1 MIQRLV
7 CKSLAFTLLAF
18 HATAAGN
25 AADSE
30 LQLTLRSKQAT
41 APQSGRF
48 HTVNRSETWAGSE
61 TAVIV
66 CDMWDLHHCL
76 NATRRGAEMAPRMN
90 RVLSEARRRG
100 AIVIHA
106 PSGCM
111 DTYRNHPA
119 RLRATATE
127 RSENL
132 PQDIGAW
139 CYQIPSEEQ
148 GEYPIDQSDGG
159 EDDDPQEHAEWAKQL
174 AAMGRNPK
182 APWKSQTDLLSID
195 TERDFIS
202 DNGEE
207 IWSILEKHNRQNV
220 ILVGV
225 HTNMCVL
232 GRPFGLRQLSKNGK
246 NVVLMRDMTDTM
258 YNPKMRP
265 FVSHFTG
272 TDLIIDHIEK
282 WVCPTVTSD
291 QLLGGRAFVFR
302 NDARKHCVI
311 VMAERE
317 YRTNESLPKFALEHL
332 GHDFRVS
339 YVFAREE
346 ERNDLPGIDVLADAD
361 VLLLS
366 VRRRVLPP
374 EQMAVVRKFIESGKP
389 IVGIRT
395 ANHAFSLRGKTPPEG
410 LVAWETWDADIFGG
424 SYTNHYG
431 NGPKVVPSI
440 ATGASGHAILTGVDL
455 ESLRGIG
462 SLYVVNPLADSTTP
476 LLHGAIPDKPAETIA
491 WTNKTTFGGKS
502 FYTSLGH
509 VGDFEQPAFQ
519 QLLKNSLLWAV
530 SDAK

>member
-1 MIQRLV
+1 MLQRLAV
-7 CKSLAFTLLAF
+7 ARCLLALSVLTA
-18 HATAAGN
+18 ATARSVE
-25 AADSE
+25 ADD
-30 LQLTLRSKQAT
+30 LKLTLRSKQQT
-41 APQSGRF
+41 APDSGRF
-48 HTVNRSETWAGSE
+48 HTVTHDETWAGSQ

-90 RVLSEARRRG
+90 NVLTEARQRG
-100 AIVIHA
+100 AIIIHA

-111 DTYRNHPA
+111 ETYQDHPA
-119 RLRATATE
+119 RKRAQTTA
-127 RSENL
+127 RSEKL
-132 PQDIGAW
+132 PKDIGKW
-139 CYQIPSEEQ
+139 CYQIPAEEQ

-159 EDDDPQEHAEWAKQL
+159 EDDDPQEHADWAKKL
-174 AAMGRNPK
+174 ASMGRNPK
-182 APWKSQTDLLSID
+182 APWKSQTDLLTID
-195 TERDFIS
+195 ADRDFIS

-207 IWSILEKHNRQNV
+207 IWSILEKHNRPNV

-232 GRPFGLRQLSKNGK
+232 GRPFGLRQLSKNGR

-272 TDLIIDHIEK
+272 TDLIVDHIEK

-291 QLLGGRAFVFR
+291 QLLGGQPFVFKH
-302 NDARKHCVI
+302 DTRKHCVI
-311 VMAERE
+311 VMAEQE
-317 YRTNESLPKFALEHL
+317 YRTNESLPKFALAHL
-332 GHDFRVS
+332 GHDFRIS
-339 YVFAREE
+339 YVFANEE
-346 ERNDLPGIDVLADAD
+346 ERNDLPGIEVLASAD

-374 EQMAVVRKFIESGKP
+374 AQMTVVRMFLEAGKP
-389 IVGIRT
+389 IIGIRT

-431 NGPKVVPSI
+431 NGPQVVPSV
-440 ATGASGHAILTGVDL
+440 AEGAADHPILSGVDVAK
-455 ESLRGIG
+455 LRGIG
-462 SLYVVNPLADSTTP
+462 SLYLVNPLADSTKP

-491 WTNKTTFGGKS
+491 WTNRTQFGGPS

-509 VGDFEQPAFQ
+509 IGDFAQPDFQ
-519 QLLKNSLLWAV
+519 QLLKNALLWAV
-530 SDAK
+530 ATSE

>member
-1 MIQRLV
+1 MLRRLTAAR
-7 CKSLAFTLLAF
+7 CLLALF
-18 HATAAGN
+18 VLASTVPLDVEAG
-25 AADSE
+25 DLKLS
-30 LQLTLRSKQAT
+30 LRSQVPT

-48 HTVNRSETWAGSE
+48 HTVTRDETWPGNQ

-90 RVLSEARRRG
+90 QVLNEARRRG
-100 AIVIHA
+100 AIIIHA
-106 PSGCM
+106 PSSCM
-111 DTYRNHPA
+111 ETYKDHPA
-119 RLRATATE
+119 RKRAQTTT

-132 PQDIGAW
+132 PNEIGKW
-139 CYQIPSEEQ
+139 CYQIPAEEQ
-148 GEYPIDQSDGG
+148 GEYPIDQTDGG
-159 EDDDPQEHAEWAKQL
+159 EDDDPQEHADWAKKL

-182 APWKSQTDLLSID
+182 APWKSQTDLLTID
-195 TERDFIS
+195 SEHDFIS

-207 IWSILEKHNRQNV
+207 IWSVLEKYGRQNV

-258 YNPKMRP
+258 YNPQKRP

-272 TDLIIDHIEK
+272 TDLIVAHIEK

-291 QLLGGRAFVFR
+291 QLLGGKPFR
-302 NDARKHCVI
+302 FAHDERPDCLI
-311 VMAERE
+311 VMAEQE
-317 YRTNESLPKFALEHL
+317 YLTNESLPKFALAQL

-339 YVFAREE
+339 YVFANES
-346 ERNDLPGIDVLADAD
+346 ERNDLPGINVLADAD

-374 EQMAVVRKFIESGKP
+374 AQMAVVKKYLAAGKP

-410 LVAWETWDADIFGG
+410 LVGWESWDADIFGG
-424 SYTNHYG
+424 SYSNHYG
-431 NGPKVVPSI
+431 NGPQVTPAI
-440 ATGASGHAILTGVDL
+440 ADGATEHPILAGVDVK
-455 ESLRGIG
+455 SLRGIG
-462 SLYVVNPLADSTTP
+462 SLYVVSPLADSTTP
-476 LLHGAIPDKPAETIA
+476 LLLGAIPGKAAEPIA
-491 WTNKTTFGGKS
+491 WTNRTRFGGRA

-519 QLLKNSLLWAV
+519 RLLKNALLWAV
-530 SDAK
+530 SETK